1 MYGLMSKLSQQKRAF
16 TLNARLLILRQMIL
30 LSIYIKEILPL
41 IEALLHGP
49 HQARLRLPAR

>member
-1 MYGLMSKLSQQKRAF
+1 MSKLSQQKRAF

-30 LSIYIKEILPL
+30 LFIYIKEILPL
-41 IEALLHGP
+41 IEALLHEP